1 MLIHHPHIQKSHIR
15 DGHDFRGRPTQT
27 LIVETD
33 LKLPKKKTY
42 ADTSADFEDLVDYL
56 AHLTSSNSTKY
67 TNLEIRPYMAD
78 KYLQKEKA
86 VS

>member
-15 DGHDFRGRPTQT
+15 DGRDFRGRPTHT

-33 LKLPKKKTY
+33 LQLPKKKTY

-56 AHLTSSNSTKY
+56 AHLTANHSTQY
-67 TNLEIRPYMAD
+67 TNLEIRPYMVD
-78 KYLQKEKA
+78 KNVQKEKA
-86 VS
+86 I